1 MKKTAAADRRLAM
14 EVSAV
19 SLLVNIL
26 LSAGKLLAGIL
37 AHSGAMISDSVH
49 SASDVVSTL
58 VVIIGLRL
66 SGRRA
71 DANHPYGHER
81 LECAAAILLSGM
93 LALTGAGI
101 GLTGVREI
109 LRALAGEMTIQVPG
123 LLALG
128 AAVVSVAVKEAMY
141 WYTRRAAR
149 KLGSADLMAD
159 AWHHRSDALSSV
171 GSFAGILGAR
181 LGWPVLDP
189 VASVVICAFIL
200 RAAVKIF
207 MDAVGQMTD
216 RACDA
221 ETEQTIRKIILAQPG
236 VEGID
241 LLKTR
246 RFSSKIYVDVEIAA
260 DGNKTLY
267 ETHAIAESVHTAI
280 ETSLDQVK
288 HIMVHVNPL
297 QIPSDAGE
305 REDREE

>member
-1 MKKTAAADRRLAM
+1 M

-58 VVIIGLRL
+58 VVIVGLRL

-101 GLTGVREI
+101 GLTGIREI
-109 LRALAGEMTIQVPG
+109 LQVLEGNLTIQTPG

-149 KLGSADLMAD
+149 KLGSAALMAD

-221 ETEQTIRKIILAQPG
+221 ETEQTIREIILAQPG

-267 ETHAIAESVHTAI
+267 ETHAIAEAVHTAI

-297 QIPSDAGE
+297 QLPEDAGE
-305 REDREE
+305 GKREDE

>member
-149 KLGSADLMAD
+149 KLGSAALMAD

-267 ETHAIAESVHTAI
+267 ETHTIAESVHTAI
-280 ETSLDQVK
+280 ETSLDRVK

>member
-128 AAVVSVAVKEAMY
+128 TAVVSVAVKEAMY

-149 KLGSADLMAD
+149 KLGSAALMAD

-297 QIPSDAGE
+297 QLPSDAGE